1 MPLRL
6 NWLRQKGLFEVGRNL
21 YYTIPKYLE
30 NALDNH
36 TKVRSWKRIDHPKND
51 DDFIY
56 LIKRN
61 DGLSDIIL
69 HASDEYFYSLT
80 DYFQKPAQIS
90 EGAFILIARPEAG
103 YDDAIVEIAQS
114 DQISIGKFSALMGAL
129 YKEEHWNYVPKERR
143 EEN

>member
-1 MPLRL
+1 MMSLRL

-21 YYTIPKYLE
+21 YYTIPQYLE
-30 NALDNH
+30 NALDSH
-36 TKVRSWKRIDHPKND
+36 TKVRSWQRIDHPKN

-61 DGLSDIIL
+61 DGLSDITL
-69 HASDEYFYSLT
+69 HASDEYSYSMT

-90 EGAFILIARPEAG
+90 EGAFILIARPEAR

-129 YKEEHWNYVPKERR
+129 YIEEHWNYVPKERR
-143 EEN
+143 EES

>member
-1 MPLRL
+1 M
-6 NWLRQKGLFEVGRNL
+6 GRDL
-21 YYTIPKYLE
+21 HYTILKYLE
-30 NALDNH
+30 NALDGH
-36 TKVRSWKRIDHPKND
+36 TKIRSWQRIDHPKND

-61 DGLSDIIL
+61 GGLSDITL
-69 HASDEYFYSLT
+69 HASDEYSYALT
-80 DYFQKPAQIS
+80 DYCQKSAKIS

-129 YKEEHWNYVPKERR
+129 YIEEHWNYVPKERR